1 MWTCWNSEVMEIT
14 EDGQLVVNYSCPER
28 PDMVIG
34 VLISLPA
41 DITLATTEWVD
52 EQIEIQ
58 SINATRHWDLADDR
72 EARKAEHSA
81 ILATFKGKKKM
92 VMRPEKPKIIQEAE
106 ENGEDV
112 PTNS

>member
-28 PDMVIG
+28 PEMVIG
-34 VLISLPA
+34 VLISLPE
-41 DITLATTEWVD
+41 DITLVTAEWVD

-58 SINATRHWDLADDR
+58 SINATRHWDLADDK

-81 ILATFKGKKKM
+81 TLASFKGRTKSA
-92 VMRPEKPKIIQEAE
+92 MRPESPKA
-106 ENGEDV
+106 V
-112 PTNS
+112 

>member
-28 PDMVIG
+28 PEMVIG
-34 VLISLPA
+34 VLITLPE

-58 SINATRHWDLADDR
+58 SVHATRHWDLADDK

-81 ILATFKGKKKM
+81 ALATFKGSKKM
-92 VMRPEKPKIIQEAE
+92 VMRPEKPTT
-106 ENGEDV
+106 V
-112 PTNS
+112 

>member
-28 PDMVIG
+28 PEMVIG
-34 VLISLPA
+34 VLITLPK

-58 SINATRHWDLADDR
+58 SVHATRHWDLADDK

-81 ILATFKGKKKM
+81 ALATFKGSKKM
-92 VMRPEKPKIIQEAE
+92 VMRPEKPTT
-106 ENGEDV
+106 V
-112 PTNS
+112 